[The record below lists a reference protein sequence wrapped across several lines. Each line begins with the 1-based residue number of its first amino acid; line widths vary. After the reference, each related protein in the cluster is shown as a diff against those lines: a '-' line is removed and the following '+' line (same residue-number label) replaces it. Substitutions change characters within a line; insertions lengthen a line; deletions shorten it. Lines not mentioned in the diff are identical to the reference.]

1 MYCYSIEKENLQNLQ
16 WLSTHMRSQCL
27 KKQTDRAG
35 KQIGTHGS
43 ILVFSLT
50 NFRS

>member
-1 MYCYSIEKENLQNLQ
+1 MYCYSIEKENE
-16 WLSTHMRSQCL
+16 STMVINSHEVTVF